1 MERFGPL
8 YCETPDIFSGFPVEP
23 ANAISS
29 GVIVLWGIAA
39 LLLVIRRAPAAWFL
53 YLACA
58 FLIVNGVG
66 SILWHGLRTRWALNL
81 DFLPAFFFVGL
92 VAILWAR
99 RVAPRRHAAA
109 ILIILFGTMAL
120 PPLLARFAGIEMPG
134 FGWMITRLLVI
145 PVCAVWLIALTVR
158 HSRAAALT
166 GAAALGFAF
175 LALFMRSYDG
185 WSCEHVGFGSHF
197 LWHIFL
203 STAAY
208 LAMRVLVMLE
218 PPVERRP
225 VLATS
230 AA

>member
-1 MERFGPL
+1 MERFGPQ
-8 YCETPDIFSGFPVEP
+8 YCETPAIFGAFPIEP

-39 LLLVIRRAPAAWFL
+39 LLLVIRRAPTAWFL

-66 SILWHGLRTRWALNL
+66 SILWHGLRTRWSLTL

-92 VAILWAR
+92 VAILWVR
-99 RVAPRRHAAA
+99 RVAPPWHAAG
-109 ILIILFGTMAL
+109 ILLVLFGSQFI
-120 PPLLARFAGIEMPG
+120 PPLARELGYDMPG
-134 FGWMITRLLVI
+134 IGWMITRLVVI
-145 PVCAVWLIALTVR
+145 PLCAVWLIALTVPY
-158 HSRAAALT
+158 SKTAALT

-175 LALFMRSYDG
+175 LALAMRSFDALA
-185 WSCEHVGFGSHF
+185 CESLGFGSHF

-208 LAMRVLVMLE
+208 LAMRVLVTLE
-218 PPVERRP
+218 PAAEIRP
-225 VLATS
+225 TLATS
-230 AA
+230 SA